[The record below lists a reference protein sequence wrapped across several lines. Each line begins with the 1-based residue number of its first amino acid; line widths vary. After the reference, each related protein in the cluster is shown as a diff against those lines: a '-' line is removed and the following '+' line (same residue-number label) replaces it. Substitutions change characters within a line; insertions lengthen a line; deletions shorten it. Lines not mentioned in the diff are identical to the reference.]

1 MNQFQAAQET
11 IIQASQAAAEQAK
24 INMQEA
30 YKKATRISLN
40 IDIKAPDI
48 IVPANSKSLDAI
60 LLDLG
65 HITLTNTFN
74 DMKIKNE
81 LGYSAVVDE
90 LKMML
95 QDFKLARIKLKTPN
109 EIETERTLLKPL
121 TFTLYLKRN
130 LTTSWYTA
138 IPDIDVMVR
147 MGELS
152 VRLCF

>member
-1 MNQFQAAQET
+1 MNQFQAAQQK

-65 HITLTNTFN
+65 HITLTNSFN

-81 LGYSAVVDE
+81 VGHSAVVDE
-90 LKMML
+90 IKMML
-95 QDFKLARIKLKTPN
+95 QDFKLARIKLKTSK
-109 EIETERTLLKPL
+109 EIETERSLLKPL

-147 MGELS
+147 MGELN